1 MRTVCVRMEA
11 AWGFLG
17 AIVGAF
23 VTQVFNLW
31 LDARRTKAQE
41 AERERD
47 RTHERDL
54 RKLELDDAHR
64 ARLYDD
70 RKAAYAD
77 FYRRYDEY
85 NSSLRVAMNARDH
98 RQNLRRKAVGDHTAD
113 REATEA
119 LDQLFEARAALD
131 RSLQLIEL
139 AASPAVRDTAGEL
152 RELVEKAEALEIF
165 GRRDE
170 ANLDKTLVSLVSA
183 YDAVEQGERRLRE
196 AIQVELELDR

>member
-1 MRTVCVRMEA
+1 MEA

-54 RKLELDDAHR
+54 RKLELDEAHR

-77 FYRRYDEY
+77 FYRSYHEYQRSLEDAGYVRRIAGRFVHQPRPPDEIVVDR
-85 NSSLRVAMNARDH
+85 LRRVLEARVAMDER
-98 RQNLRRKAVGDHTAD
+98 LK
-113 REATEA
+113 
-119 LDQLFEARAALD
+119 
-131 RSLQLIEL
+131 LIEL
-139 AASPAVRDTAGEL
+139 AASPAVRDAASEL
-152 RELVEKAEALEIF
+152 RERASNAEPVQMRIAAEPV
-165 GRRDE
+165 G
-170 ANLDKTLVSLVSA
+170 LDFREYSAVLISA
-183 YDAVEQGERRLRE
+183 YEAAEDGERLLRE
-196 AIQVELELDR
+196 AIQVELELGR